1 MTTKPSLSLPANFP
15 SLIDVSVHRPNTTLS
30 EIKAM
35 CETGLQEGFNVISN
49 SCFIP
54 QARQFLGLDAK
65 IKLGSTV
72 GFPFGT
78 ASTQAKA
85 AEARIAIENGAQ
97 EIDMVI
103 AIGFL
108 REGIQHY
115 STVEKDIKAV
125 VDAVKTAGGGVVKV
139 IIETCY
145 LTRDQIIDACKIV
158 GNAGADFVKSSTGY
172 GPAGATLENLKLM
185 REVTD
190 PSVEVKAAGGI
201 RTLAQCIEYLDLGV
215 TRLGI
220 GLTGALPILED
231 YRNNVIIDRQT
242 QSDLD
247 Y

>member
-1 MTTKPSLSLPANFP
+1 M
-15 SLIDVSVHRPNTTLS
+15 
-30 EIKAM
+30 
-35 CETGLQEGFNVISN
+35 
-49 SCFIP
+49 
-54 QARQFLGLDAK
+54 
-65 IKLGSTV
+65 
-72 GFPFGT
+72 
-78 ASTQAKA
+78 
-85 AEARIAIENGAQ
+85 
-97 EIDMVI
+97 
-103 AIGFL
+103 
-108 REGIQHY
+108 
-115 STVEKDIKAV
+115 
-125 VDAVKTAGGGVVKV
+125 
-139 IIETCY
+139 
-145 LTRDQIIDACKIV
+145 